1 MMEPNVKAAMAYAFP
16 ILSGVAL
23 YSMEKENKF
32 IRFHSFQSIL
42 FWVVTIGAFSI
53 ASSLKPVLIGFLLMP
68 LVQLI
73 TVMAWVWLKRTK
85 KRNLN
90 CPFWEKSRTIKPISN
105 CAKYQRHIK
114 TKKL

>member
-16 ILSGVAL
+16 ILAGVSL

-73 TVMAWVWLKRTK
+73 TVMAWFWLMWKAYK
-85 KRNLN
+85 KEEFKL
-90 CPFWEKSRTIKPISN
+90 PILGKIAHDQTN
-105 CAKYQRHIK
+105 K
-114 TKKL
+114 